1 MEKFLLNYA
10 SIDGDG
16 ELYCECLGIFEDEAS
31 ALHERNYSIKL
42 DKEDYDDEEFY
53 NSHIVKNTNTLYE
66 WSDDEITL
74 QYRIQ
79 QVLN

>member
-1 MEKFLLNYA
+1 MAKYILNYA

-16 ELYCECLGIFEDEAS
+16 ELYCECLGIFENEAT
-31 ALHERNYSIKL
+31 ALQERNNSIEQ

-53 NSHIVKNTNTLYE
+53 NSHIVKSTDTLYE
-66 WSDDEITL
+66 WSDDEITQ

-79 QVLN
+79 QVLD

>member
-1 MEKFLLNYA
+1 MAKYILNYA

-16 ELYCECLGIFEDEAS
+16 ELYCECLGIFEDEAT
-31 ALHERNYSIKL
+31 ALQERNNSIEQ

-53 NSHIVKNTNTLYE
+53 NSHIVKNADTLYE
-66 WSDDEITL
+66 WSDDNITQ

-79 QVLN
+79 QVLD